1 MTFIVE
7 TGFKPVSTLQGKL
20 LSFQVFFKK
29 LNCYEKYLINLLI
42 LKVISYTFNINF
54 LVKSFMNVVMKKIFL
69 AWLFVLSDYLR

>member
-1 MTFIVE
+1 LDISSIV
-7 TGFKPVSTLQGKL
+7 KL
-20 LSFQVFFKK
+20 KQ
-29 LNCYEKYLINLLI
+29 EKYLINLLI